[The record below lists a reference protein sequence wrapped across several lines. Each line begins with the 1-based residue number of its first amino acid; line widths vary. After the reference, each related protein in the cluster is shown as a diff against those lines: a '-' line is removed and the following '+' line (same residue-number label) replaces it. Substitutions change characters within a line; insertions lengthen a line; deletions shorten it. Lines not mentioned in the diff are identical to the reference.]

1 MSHDL
6 TAMLHVYG
14 WRRDGG
20 PVFLD
25 NPRTLVDGIAT
36 AERLLKEPRRRL
48 IRIEVKDIR
57 AMKVLWTSAPGQPGR

>member
-1 MSHDL
+1 MSH

-25 NPRTLVDGIAT
+25 SPRTLEEGIAT
-36 AERLLKEPRRRL
+36 AERFLKEPRRRL
-48 IRIEVKDIR
+48 IRAEVKDIR
-57 AMKVLWTSAPGQPGR
+57 AMKVLWTSAAEQRAG